1 MEKRHA
7 VTSSRMV
14 MNNLLVRVVAFH
26 FVSGCLF
33 AQNPPLTGDPYT
45 PRGRARSPDGHYE
58 WRVRK
63 VPTLRYELIDIATG
77 NAIATVN
84 AYYPDPDEMNIRYAN
99 AAGFYWN
106 RGSSVVALDELNRRR
121 AGCLYFFVLQGGKAA
136 VRRAGQLIPIPKTEE
151 GRLVVDPGWISPT
164 KIRVRLAAQ
173 YGGIAPTSKFYLID
187 FSNPDAPQVQPAK

>member
-1 MEKRHA
+1 
-7 VTSSRMV
+7 MV
-14 MNNLLVRVVAFH
+14 MKNLLVRIAALH
-26 FVSGCLF
+26 FFAGCLF

-63 VPTLRYELIDIATG
+63 VPTIRYELIDIATG

-106 RGSSVVALDELNRRR
+106 RDGSVVALDELNRRR
-121 AGCLYFFVLQGGKAA
+121 AGYLYFLVLRGGKAA

-173 YGGIAPTSKFYLID
+173 YGGSVPTSTFYLID
-187 FSNPDAPQVQPAK
+187 FSNPDVPQVQPAK